1 MAKVVI
7 FSVVVVVLMVSAAS
21 VSAATTHDVGGNTGW
36 TIPSDS
42 KTYTNWAA
50 GQTFRVGDSL
60 RFTFPTGSH
69 NVMEVSKSD
78 YDSCTTTAPIGGTKT
93 TGPATLNLPT
103 AGMHYYICGF
113 PQHCSAGQKL
123 SINVLSSTSSKV
135 PSPPPSTTVA
145 AGEPTSAPPPSTGS
159 GPNSASSPLHGFG
172 VVALSSLVLGVA
184 ALLVL

>member
-1 MAKVVI
+1 MAKAMVW
-7 FSVVVVVLMVSAAS
+7 SVVVVVLMASAAS
-21 VSAATTHDVGGNTGW
+21 VSAATTHDVGGSTGW

-42 KTYTNWAA
+42 KTYTNWAT
-50 GQTFRVGDSL
+50 GQSFRVGDSL

-93 TGPATLNLPT
+93 TGPTTLSLST

-145 AGEPTSAPPPSTGS
+145 GGPTSAPPPSTGG

-172 VVALSSLVLGVA
+172 VVALSSVVLVVA
-184 ALLVL
+184 GHLLF

>member
-1 MAKVVI
+1 MAKAMVW
-7 FSVVVVVLMVSAAS
+7 SVVVVVLMSSAAL
-21 VSAATTHDVGGNTGW
+21 VSAATTHDVGGSTGW

-42 KTYTNWAA
+42 KTYTSWAA
-50 GQTFRVGDSL
+50 GQSFRVGDSL

-93 TGPATLNLPT
+93 TGPATLNLST

-135 PSPPPSTTVA
+135 PSPPPSTTVS
-145 AGEPTSAPPPSTGS
+145 GGPTSAPPPSTGG

-172 VVALSSLVLGVA
+172 VVALSSVVLVVMGH
-184 ALLVL
+184 LLF

>member
-1 MAKVVI
+1 MAKALI
-7 FSVVVVVLMVSAAS
+7 WSVVVVVLMAFAAS
-21 VSAATTHDVGGNTGW
+21 VSAVTTHDVGGSTGW

-42 KTYTNWAA
+42 KTYTNWVA
-50 GQTFRVGDSL
+50 G
-60 RFTFPTGSH
+60 FTFPTGSH

-93 TGPATLNLPT
+93 TGPATLSLST

-123 SINVLSSTSSKV
+123 SINVLSSTPSKV
-135 PSPPPSTTVA
+135 PSPPPSTTAVA
-145 AGEPTSAPPPSTGS
+145 GGPTSTPPPSTGG

-172 VVALSSLVLGVA
+172 VVALSSVVLVVA
-184 ALLVL
+184 GHLLF